1 MSETT
6 VTKDSQ
12 LAGFIHYT
20 TEGWLFPK
28 RSRDDMVPRARITAF
43 YVTDTAKNQLE
54 VSFAFCSPEDAK
66 IGVFNK
72 AEGRFRASNRFFG
85 FNGEA
90 LGRVRLSIYPE
101 RSIYDTILDFLE
113 ALRDGCYLAVSEGA
127 RGEFRACVA
136 DINPASMPD
145 SSAML
150 VSYKGEI
157 KLPNWLAEN
166 ATIKFDT
173 LVAQTE
179 PAEAIHG

>member
-1 MSETT
+1 MSETIA
-6 VTKDSQ
+6 VKDSQ

-43 YVTDTAKNQLE
+43 YVVDTAKNQLE

-90 LGRVRLSIYPE
+90 LGRVRLSIYQE

-113 ALRDGCYLAVSEGA
+113 ALRDGCYLLVSEGA

-136 DINPASMPD
+136 NTNHGGVPGLEDHTMF
-145 SSAML
+145 

-157 KLPNWLAEN
+157 KLPNWLVESGPASLN
-166 ATIKFDT
+166 PDIQ
-173 LVAQTE
+173 L
-179 PAEAIHG
+179 AEANHG

>member
-1 MSETT
+1 MSETIA
-6 VTKDSQ
+6 TKDSQ

-43 YVTDTAKNQLE
+43 YVVDTAKNQLE

-72 AEGRFRASNRFFG
+72 AEGRFRAGNRFFG
-85 FNGEA
+85 FNGEK
-90 LGRVRLSIYPE
+90 LGRVRLSVYPE

-113 ALRDGCYLAVSEGA
+113 TLRDGCYLAVSEGA

-145 SSAML
+145 NSAML

-157 KLPNWLAEN
+157 KLPNWLVDN
-166 ATIKFDT
+166 G
-173 LVAQTE
+173 VASMDPEIQL
-179 PAEAIHG
+179 AEANHG